1 MPSNKP
7 PHWKAF
13 HLPKA
18 GNQPD
23 EYEDAF
29 AADAETGR
37 FAVADGASE
46 SSFAGLWAK
55 LLTEGFV
62 RPAPKAEAGANW
74 IEPLQRTWARDVDDK
89 SLPWYAEDK
98 RKQGAFATFCGFS
111 LRLSANG
118 GENEFRVLAVGDCC
132 LFQVRDDQP
141 LCAFPIVHA
150 GDFGNRPDL
159 LNSRREPAAQ
169 LRDLQKKGRGI
180 WRKGDRFFLVTD
192 ALAQWFLAE
201 LEAHHKPWRAID
213 RILSATNPDESFADW
228 TAGLRAASSLRNDDV
243 TLMAIDV

>member
-7 PHWKAF
+7 PRWRAF

-18 GNQPD
+18 GNRPD

-29 AADAETGR
+29 AANAEARR
-37 FAVADGASE
+37 FAIADGASE

-62 RPAPKAEAGANW
+62 RPAPKPDAGTHW
-74 IEPLQRTWARDVDDK
+74 IEPLQKHWANDVDGK
-89 SLPWYAEDK
+89 PLPWYAEDK
-98 RKQGAFATFCGFS
+98 RGQGAFATFCGFS
-111 LRLSANG
+111 LRTGENG
-118 GENEFRVLAVGDCC
+118 GEDEFRALAVGDCC
-132 LFQVRDDQP
+132 LFQVRDDQF
-141 LCAFPIVHA
+141 LCAFPVTHA
-150 GDFGNRPDL
+150 TDFGNRPEL

-169 LRDLQKKGRGI
+169 LREHQKKGRGL
-180 WRKGDRFFLVTD
+180 WHKGDRFILSTD
-192 ALAQWFLAE
+192 ALAQWFLAD

-213 RILSATNPDESFADW
+213 RLLSSPSPDAAFAEW
-228 TAGLRAASSLRNDDV
+228 IAALRAASALRNDDV